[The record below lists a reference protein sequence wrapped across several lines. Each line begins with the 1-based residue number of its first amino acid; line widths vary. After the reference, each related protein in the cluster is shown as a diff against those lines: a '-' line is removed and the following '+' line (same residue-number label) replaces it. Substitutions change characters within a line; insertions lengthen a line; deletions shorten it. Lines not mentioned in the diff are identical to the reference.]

1 MGVYEGVALLLGVV
15 GVVGVQVGGSVQG
28 RLKLLPE
35 ARVQLQRYRRWVLM
49 KLGGGGERR
58 LAGEV
63 REGVDRGR
71 RGCREVG

>member
-49 KLGGGGERR
+49 KLGGGRGEEVSGGGERGGGQ
-58 LAGEV
+58 GEERV
-63 REGVDRGR
+63 
-71 RGCREVG
+71 